1 MKNSDTGYRKQGR
14 EKEKMDMPTILFPHT
29 YAPESLI
36 RKIAAFF
43 GSVKIF
49 QPWYMEPPEYARS
62 PDGAGLSDANADE
75 GRILV
80 VNPPENL
87 KPGGSF
93 LSLVNEYRLWM
104 GQNRDKSYREIIK
117 SGNDSELHDSA
128 TWEIRKLL
136 RNTVR
141 TISGEEEDNI
151 LRWHL
156 LLHFAKE
163 LETQQ
168 VEVDSLLKN
177 LKDKDS
183 LLKGSIERA
192 DEAKNILE
200 DLPPFDQ
207 ESFSDDKKL
216 EQIFDA
222 WFGLFVGYLKEN
234 ELFITYNRHVMEN
247 ISRRWD
253 NRLFTNG
260 LKKSPPVPMMFPDL
274 SHLSP
279 AEQDRIKTK
288 YRVNEIFK
296 EIKVLISDL
305 YKDPGHKLKA
315 LTGLTKDFNDT
326 FSWDLSG
333 RTLRLSLKY
342 LQPAQDKEFP
352 EGEMVFRHLAN
363 KILIQAGD

>member
-1 MKNSDTGYRKQGR
+1 
-14 EKEKMDMPTILFPHT
+14 MPAILFPHT

-117 SGNDSELHDSA
+117 SGNDSELRDST

-136 RNTVR
+136 RHTMK
-141 TISGEEEDNI
+141 TISGKEEDNI

-163 LETQQ
+163 VEEQQ
-168 VEVDSLLKN
+168 REVGSLLKN

-216 EQIFDA
+216 EQLFEA
-222 WFGLFVGYLKEN
+222 WFGLFAGYLNKN
-234 ELFITYNRHVMEN
+234 EVFITYNRHVMEN
-247 ISRRWD
+247 ILHRWD
-253 NRLFTNG
+253 NRFFTSDPQE
-260 LKKSPPVPMMFPDL
+260 SPPVPMRIPDL
-274 SHLSP
+274 SHHSP
-279 AEQDRIKTK
+279 AEQDRIKTE
-288 YRVNEIFK
+288 YRVDEIFK
-296 EIKVLISDL
+296 EIKVLISAL
-305 YKDPGHKLKA
+305 YKDPGDKLKA
-315 LTGLTKDFNDT
+315 LIGLSKDFNDT

-333 RTLRLSLKY
+333 RTLNLTLKY
-342 LQPAQDKEFP
+342 LHPPPDKEFP
-352 EGEMVFRHLAN
+352 EGETILRHLAK
-363 KILIQAGD
+363 KILILAGD